1 MKLKIK
7 KNDVVEVISGDDKG
21 KTGRVLLVDPKKMT
35 VLVEGVNKHIKHEK
49 PNQRNQNGGRV
60 EKEFPVHYSNV
71 LVVDS
76 DKKPSRIGFKKESK
90 GNRTE
95 TVRYTKTNNKVI

>member
-7 KNDVVEVISGDDKG
+7 KDDVVEVISGDDKG

-35 VLVEGVNKHIKHEK
+35 VLVEGVNIHIKHEK

-60 EKEFPVHYSNV
+60 EKEFPIHYSNV
-71 LVVDS
+71 LLVDS
-76 DKKPSRIGFKKESK
+76 DKNATRIGF
-90 GNRTE
+90 RTE
-95 TVRYTKTNNKVI
+95 TKGSETVRVRYSKNNNKVI